1 MLSTPS
7 ILPELFSQWIQPGA
21 VVAIA
26 GLLLIAFRGIRADL
40 KDIRIEFKEEI
51 RANEARQERQMDEFK
66 QEIRANEARQ
76 ERQMNEFKQE
86 VRANE
91 ARQEKQMD
99 ELKQANKALG
109 EKVDRLLEAFL
120 MAQAKE

>member
-1 MLSTPS
+1 MLSNPS

-26 GLLLIAFRGIRADL
+26 GLLLMAFRGIRADL

-51 RANEARQERQMDEFK
+51 RVSEARLKE
-66 QEIRANEARQ
+66 EIRANEVRR

>member
-26 GLLLIAFRGIRADL
+26 GLLLMAFRGIRADL

-51 RANEARQERQMDEFK
+51 RVSEARLREEIRANEARQERQMDEFK
-66 QEIRANEARQ
+66 QEVRANEARQ

-109 EKVDRLLEAFL
+109 EKS
-120 MAQAKE
+120 

>member
-26 GLLLIAFRGIRADL
+26 GLLLMAFRGIRADL
-40 KDIRIEFKEEI
+40 KDIRIEFKE
-51 RANEARQERQMDEFK
+51 K
-66 QEIRANEARQ
+66 IRANEARQ